1 MTEALGTP
9 KFPTIERLVETNIQ
23 VRKGSFGYT
32 NVKPW

>member
-23 VRKGSFGYT
+23 VRKGSFLVT
-32 NVKPW
+32 QM